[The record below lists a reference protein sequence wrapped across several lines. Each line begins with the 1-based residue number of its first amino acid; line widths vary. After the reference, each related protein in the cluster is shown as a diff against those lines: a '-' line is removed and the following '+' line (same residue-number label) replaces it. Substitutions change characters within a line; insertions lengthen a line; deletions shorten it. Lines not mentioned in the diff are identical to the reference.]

1 MKILADMHTHT
12 LASGHAYSTIN
23 ELAQAAAQAG
33 LQGLA
38 ITDHGPSLPGGPHRY
53 HFNALRFV
61 PQRIGGV
68 RIFRGVEAN
77 IMDQQGTLDLDQP
90 LLEELDFVMA
100 GFHEDC
106 GICGQD
112 IDRNTRTLLAVM
124 ENPRVKC
131 ISHPGNPVFPL
142 RYEEIVMG
150 ALATSTALEIN
161 NSSLISVSRKGSVGN
176 CSEIARLC
184 AQLGAP
190 IMVGS
195 DAHIA
200 QGVGIFCD
208 ALKLIAEAGVAEGQI
223 INGSWQRLLDFLGI
237 EE

>member
-1 MKILADMHTHT
+1 
-12 LASGHAYSTIN
+12 
-23 ELAQAAAQAG
+23 
-33 LQGLA
+33 
-38 ITDHGPSLPGGPHRY
+38 
-53 HFNALRFV
+53 
-61 PQRIGGV
+61 
-68 RIFRGVEAN
+68 
-77 IMDQQGTLDLDQP
+77 MDQQGTLDLDQP

-124 ENPRVKC
+124 ENPQVKC

-161 NSSLISVSRKGSVGN
+161 NSSLMSVSRKGSVGN

-200 QGVGIFCD
+200 QGVGIFGD
-208 ALKLIAEAGVAEGQI
+208 ALKLIADAGVAEGQI
-223 INGSWQRLLDFLGI
+223 INASWQRLLDFLGI